1 MGCDIHLHTEVKING
16 VWHHYGCP
24 QVWRSYNLFAKL
36 ANVRNY
42 EDPGSPEY
50 IEPISEPRGLPEDA
64 TAVTKYDSDRWGV
77 DGHSHSWI
85 GAQEIAQVAEWAKK
99 RGMEKAPNGMEGFW
113 ESDMFGY
120 LFGNDWSG
128 FTKYPDERPEGLEDI
143 RWVFWFDN

>member
-1 MGCDIHLHTEVKING
+1 MGCDIHVHTEVKING

-24 QVWRSYNLFAKL
+24 YVQRIYNLFARM

-42 EDPGSPEY
+42 EDGPSRIKPL
-50 IEPISEPRGLPEDA
+50 SEPRGLPEDA
-64 TAVTKYDSDRWGV
+64 TVLTKWDSEHWGA
-77 DGHSHSWI
+77 DGHSHSWL
-85 GAQEIAQVAEWAKK
+85 GAEEIAQVAAFADERGWKK
-99 RGMEKAPNGMEGFW
+99 THNGYEGFW

-128 FTKYPDERPEGLEDI
+128 FMKYPDERREGLEDI